1 MKEFENNSDFDEDDI
16 FGPDVEND
24 DDFDE
29 DDDDIDYDEMHKK
42 SELRIAEFVNKIVDL
57 LMESPNQ
64 TIELEIP
71 EYIGR
76 YGIKAVFLKGNE
88 IYIKDHTGYKTDL
101 DEFYIACDT
110 DFTFEDY
117 VEEVLRAI
125 S

>member
-16 FGPDVEND
+16 FGPDVEDD
-24 DDFDE
+24 DDFDDE
-29 DDDDIDYDEMHKK
+29 DGDKINKE